1 MPVISNTT
9 STYPWQNT
17 KLLDFRSFLYV
28 VWKHLN
34 LPDPTPL
41 QYDIANYLQTGP
53 KRKIIEAFRGVGKS
67 WITSAYTLWRLYWNP
82 QLNIL
87 VVSASK
93 ERADSFSTFT
103 MRLISEMDILKP
115 LVPDFS
121 RGQRASKIAF
131 DVGPA
136 NASHAPSVKSAGIYG
151 QITGSRADIIIAD
164 DVEIP
169 NNSYTQMMRDKLS
182 EAVKEFDAI
191 IKPEGDTEITYLGT
205 PQVEMSLYNILRDR
219 GYSTRIWPA
228 RVPDNSK
235 RLIYGERLAPYI
247 AKMDNIGHSTD
258 PERFTDGDLREREA
272 SYGRSGFALQFM
284 LDTSLSDAERFPLR
298 LSDLSVMPLD
308 KEMAPEK
315 VVWSSGPELLIRDL
329 PSAGF
334 TGDGYHRP
342 MSIQGEF
349 REYTGSVMFI
359 DPSGRGKDETAYA
372 VVKMLNGQL
381 FVTACNGHNQGYAEK
396 GMKELVRIAK
406 ENKVNRILIESNFG
420 DGMFQELLRPYLNE
434 EYPVATEE
442 VRSSKQK
449 ELRIIDTLEPV
460 MNQHRLI
467 FDRSV
472 VEQDYATIQKYP
484 EERAREYLLGYQ
496 MTRITRER
504 GALVHDD
511 RLDALAG
518 AVAYWVNVMGVDQQA
533 QIDEQ
538 RRADMQAAID
548 IFSTDERSSEAFD
561 ILCMIG
567 DAQKAL
573 KLTKGNNH
581 VWCKP
586 REIRYESKKSTD
598 SRLRKRIS

>member
-1 MPVISNTT
+1 MAINSTIGN
-9 STYPWQNT
+9 TYPWQNA
-17 KLLDFRSFLYV
+17 KLRDFRSFLYV

-93 ERADSFSTFT
+93 ERADAFSTFT
-103 MRLISEMDILKP
+103 MRLISEMEILNP
-115 LVPDFS
+115 LMPDFN
-121 RGQRASKIAF
+121 RGQRSSKIAF

-136 NASHAPSVKSAGIYG
+136 NASHAPSVKSAGIFG
-151 QITGSRADIIIAD
+151 QITGSRANIIVAD
-164 DVEIP
+164 DIEVS

-191 IKPEGDTEITYLGT
+191 LKPDEDSEITYLGT
-205 PQVEMSLYNILRDR
+205 PQVEMSLYNVLRDR

-228 RVPDNSK
+228 RVPDNAK

-247 AKMDNIGHSTD
+247 SKMDNVGHTTD
-258 PERFTDGDLREREA
+258 PERFSDGDLREREA

-308 KEMAPEK
+308 KDMAPEK
-315 VVWSSGPELLIRDL
+315 VVWSSGPELLIKDL

-342 MSIQGEF
+342 MAVQGEF

-396 GMKELVRIAK
+396 GMKELVRVAK
-406 ENKVNRILIESNFG
+406 ENKVNHILIESNFG

-467 FDRSV
+467 FDRQV
-472 VEQDYATIQKYP
+472 IEEDYRTIQKYP
-484 EERAREYLLGYQ
+484 EERAKEYLLGYQ

-504 GALVHDD
+504 GALIHDD

-518 AVAYWVNVMGVDQQA
+518 AVAYWVEVMGVDQDR
-533 QIDEQ
+533 QI
-538 RRADMQAAID
+538 AD
-548 IFSTDERSSEAFD
+548 
-561 ILCMIG
+561 
-567 DAQKAL
+567 QKAADL
-573 KLTKGNNH
+573 EAAVKVFTMPAKANDKIFDMFCLTGDGQKVLNLIEGDVC
-581 VWCKP
+581 VWADP
-586 REIRYESKKSTD
+586 MNIYAET
-598 SRLRKRIS
+598 